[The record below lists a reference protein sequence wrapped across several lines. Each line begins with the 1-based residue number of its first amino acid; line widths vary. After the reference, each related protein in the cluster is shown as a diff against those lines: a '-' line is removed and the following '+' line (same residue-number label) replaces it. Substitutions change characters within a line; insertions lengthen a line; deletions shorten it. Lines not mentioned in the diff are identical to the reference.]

1 MSDTF
6 CILPFLHINA
16 YPDKKLK
23 VCCYSQTF
31 LENTNLE
38 NDSIS
43 DAFNSDEYKQIRL
56 DMLNGE
62 KPKVCDICFKNGHG
76 MRNDFN
82 NLWERITGK
91 NYVELSQELV
101 DEKVNLTGG
110 TMSGNITFNGGQTF
124 PNTVVLSGTNGS
136 AVVPNG
142 TTGQRDASP
151 ATGYFRYNTTLSQ
164 FEGYNGTAW
173 GGVGGGADDDDDVD
187 DAPGGTGAPPAK
199 SKLFCGSE
207 TRMMSAMLPL
217 LLLWMTSDV
226 FTENTNFS

>member
-62 KPKVCDICFKNGHG
+62 KPKFCDVCYKMDEEGAESYRTKWNNYYSHLIQKYKNKMIDNVAKLCEVNKSQINIKGKTTEKLG
-76 MRNDFN
+76 VVGKENAIAC
-82 NLWERITGK
+82 EVITSVIK
-91 NYVELSQELV
+91 YDQ
-101 DEKVNLTGG
+101 
-110 TMSGNITFNGGQTF
+110 
-124 PNTVVLSGTNGS
+124 
-136 AVVPNG
+136 
-142 TTGQRDASP
+142 
-151 ATGYFRYNTTLSQ
+151 
-164 FEGYNGTAW
+164 
-173 GGVGGGADDDDDVD
+173 
-187 DAPGGTGAPPAK
+187 
-199 SKLFCGSE
+199 
-207 TRMMSAMLPL
+207 
-217 LLLWMTSDV
+217 
-226 FTENTNFS
+226 NF

>member
-62 KPKVCDICFKNGHG
+62 KPKFCDVCYKMDEEGAESYRTKWNNYYSHLIQKYKNKTII
-76 MRNDFN
+76 F
-82 NLWERITGK
+82 
-91 NYVELSQELV
+91 
-101 DEKVNLTGG
+101 
-110 TMSGNITFNGGQTF
+110 
-124 PNTVVLSGTNGS
+124 
-136 AVVPNG
+136 
-142 TTGQRDASP
+142 
-151 ATGYFRYNTTLSQ
+151 
-164 FEGYNGTAW
+164 
-173 GGVGGGADDDDDVD
+173 
-187 DAPGGTGAPPAK
+187 
-199 SKLFCGSE
+199 SE
-207 TRMMSAMLPL
+207 TALLRSSRSMRSRLKPHLELPL
-217 LLLWMTSDV
+217 
-226 FTENTNFS
+226 